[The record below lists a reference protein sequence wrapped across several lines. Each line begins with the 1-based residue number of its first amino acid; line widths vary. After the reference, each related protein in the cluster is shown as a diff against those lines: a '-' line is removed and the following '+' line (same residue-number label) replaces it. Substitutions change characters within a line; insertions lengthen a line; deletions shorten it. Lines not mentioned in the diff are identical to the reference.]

1 MTRIEQCT
9 QAHFKSLLHAVGAC
23 GTCGSTEAIA
33 RSIDAEQADGR
44 DVVRRPREGVGDVHG
59 DMLDDLEIGIAL
71 CKYPKWNW
79 FVCTINV
86 SLGVFRRV

>member
-9 QAHFKSLLHAVGAC
+9 QAHFKSLLHAVGA
-23 GTCGSTEAIA
+23 CGSTEAIA

-59 DMLDDLEIGIAL
+59 DEQVTCWTTWKLGLLCVSTQNGIGL
-71 CKYPKWNW
+71 FVPKM
-79 FVCTINV
+79 VE
-86 SLGVFRRV
+86 

>member
-9 QAHFKSLLHAVGAC
+9 QAHFKSLLHAVGA
-23 GTCGSTEAIA
+23 CGSTEAIA

-44 DVVRRPREGVGDVHG
+44 DVVRRPREDVGDVHG

-79 FVCTINV
+79 FVCTKN
-86 SLGVFRRV
+86 G